1 MSIATPD
8 IGVMSESSALVLHA
22 RARGARVPNN

>member
-1 MSIATPD
+1 MSIAAPD
-8 IGVMSESSALVLHA
+8 IGNPESSALVLHA